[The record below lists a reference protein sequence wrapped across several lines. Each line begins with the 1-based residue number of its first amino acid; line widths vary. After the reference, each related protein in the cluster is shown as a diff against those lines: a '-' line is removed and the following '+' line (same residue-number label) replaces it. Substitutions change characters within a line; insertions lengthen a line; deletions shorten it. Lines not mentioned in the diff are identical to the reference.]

1 MTTSMLFSFS
11 SDKLA
16 GVVAGVGAVRSAS
29 AVTVFNVVLAKAG
42 AMKGAS
48 TWVVGVRSHNLYL
61 AFLPK

>member
-1 MTTSMLFSFS
+1 MTTSMLFSFNS
-11 SDKLA
+11 NKLVA
-16 GVVAGVGAVRSAS
+16 AGVGAVRSAS